1 MTTVSYDRVAV
12 QKSLR
17 EKISRAAAK
26 AISEE
31 DCWSKYAI
39 EAIPAERVVRHRY
52 NPETRQ
58 FMKDETIV
66 KVEKHPF
73 THGAMRHCFRMKKL
87 ASLPQ
92 SACNHRFHSYGWSRA
107 SNYVAKCYMKRGRID
122 TSQEGIDAVL
132 TDITLQYEA
141 MHWAEKYNASQAPK
155 KIDFIRAYALEF
167 VDRPRKPMFAVER
180 FVDGND
186 SYGRGFLKHNTNSGF
201 VDMEEHRKTPQVFS
215 AHSFYASQGQRLVA
229 DVQGVGDLYT
239 DPQVLSTDYRFGDGD
254 LGPRGMALFFKTFR
268 HCDMSDGLGI
278 PIFPLSR
285 NERKHQAK
293 YDDDES
299 TLSEEMAALDEEKKC
314 RFSMLDAN
322 RQARKTVLKRPI
334 DIQSD
339 DSVDTMR
346 RSNITDASITI
357 QKSMRQLKMST
368 PIVHRTKSDVDEI
381 SSSLRMGLTDAVFDH
396 RAFHRFESG
405 EIKPRHVRKE
415 IPEKNGDKSEDL
427 HAKRKKRGTV
437 FAAKSMMQVTAAPMN
452 VTAETKSNLGKVHYH
467 LACLHGMDRF
477 PEIVPDAHGDDVL
490 RLENKP
496 SHDIFSVIFHLCH
509 AASLYNVPACLSLAR
524 ARVGLDTFVSPLLK
538 TNVSI
543 DFESS
548 KEFCRRAMA
557 SERSI
562 AAPKV
567 AAGCLLYQIIEDEGT
582 AGDVEKINIL
592 EETLKMMKLTV
603 EEARIM
609 KEHANKQSRGKAE
622 GFHVGD
628 RVEGNYFME
637 GSFYPGVVV
646 EVSKDGN
653 SLAIKY
659 DDDGSTETLSNEN
672 VRSLEPASEI
682 LAAQT
687 GCLSDEE
694 ALGTVNTD
702 EQCMFEEYDLMAKL
716 AELKAQTGEC
726 AGAAALF
733 QEAADLA
740 MNAGKMKTANSW
752 SMRAAELEG

>member
-1 MTTVSYDRVAV
+1 MTTVSYDREAV

-26 AISEE
+26 AISEG
-31 DCWSKYAI
+31 DVWSKYAI

-66 KVEKHPF
+66 KMEKKPF

-92 SACNHRFHSYGWSRA
+92 SASNHRFHSYGWSRA
-107 SNYVAKCYMKRGRID
+107 SNYVAKWYMRRGRID
-122 TSQEGIDAVL
+122 TSAEGIDAVL

-141 MHWAEKYNASQAPK
+141 MHWAEKFNETQAPK
-155 KIDFIRAYALEF
+155 KVDFIRAYAVCF
-167 VDRPRKPMFAVER
+167 VDRPGKPMFAVER
-180 FVDGND
+180 FIAGTD
-186 SYGRGFLKHNTNSGF
+186 SYGLGFLKHNANSGF
-201 VDMEEHRKTPQVFS
+201 VDLEEHRKTPQVFS
-215 AHSFYASQGQRLVA
+215 AHTFYASQGQRLVA

-239 DPQVLSTDYRFGDGD
+239 DPQVLSMDYRFGDGD

-268 HCDMSDGLGI
+268 HCDISDKLGI

-285 NERKHQAK
+285 NEKRHQAK
-293 YDDDES
+293 YNDEES
-299 TLSEEMAALDEEKKC
+299 TLSEEMSALEDDMKC
-314 RFSMLDAN
+314 RFRKLDAN
-322 RQARKTVLKRPI
+322 RQQRKSVLMRPT
-334 DIQSD
+334 DIQCD
-339 DSVDTMR
+339 HSVDTAR
-346 RSNITDASITI
+346 RSNISDMSKTI

-368 PIVHRTKSDVDEI
+368 PSVIHRTKSDVDEI
-381 SSSLRMGLTDAVFDH
+381 SSSLGMGLTDAIFDH
-396 RAFHRFESG
+396 HAFHRFESG
-405 EIKPRHVRKE
+405 EIKPRHVRTE
-415 IPEKNGDKSEDL
+415 FPEKNGDKSEGRRV
-427 HAKRKKRGTV
+427 KGMKRGTV
-437 FAAKSMMQVTAAPMN
+437 FAKSMMKVTAPPMN
-452 VTAETKSNLGKVHYH
+452 VTAETKSNLGRVHYH

-477 PEIVPDAHGDDVL
+477 PEIVPDTHGGNVED
-490 RLENKP
+490 KP

-509 AASLYNVPACLSLAR
+509 AASLYDVPACLALAR
-524 ARVGLDTFVSPLLK
+524 ARVGLDTYVSPLLK
-538 TNVSI
+538 SNVTI

-557 SERSI
+557 SERSN

-582 AGDVEKINIL
+582 AGDVEKMNIL
-592 EETLKMMKLTV
+592 EETLNMMKLTV
-603 EEARIM
+603 EEAEIM
-609 KEHANKQSRGKAE
+609 KEHTNKQSRGKAE

-628 RVEGNYFME
+628 KVEGNYFME

-646 EVSKDGN
+646 EVGKDGN
-653 SLAIKY
+653 SLAIQY

-687 GCLSDEE
+687 ARLSDEE

-716 AELKAQTGEC
+716 AKLRAKTGEYSD
-726 AGAAALF
+726 AAALF